1 MILKSM
7 FGRSLR
13 VLLILGA
20 PVIAGA
26 QTPAAEGQSL
36 PQRGSEKYWLLVDQ
50 FADHAV
56 HFAYA
61 KRFVHLHGR
70 SLTDRQ
76 CQQYSRIEIDY
87 VDQLAAFGRAGVSA
101 QSAFWKD
108 VRA

>member
-61 KRFVHLHGR
+61 KRFVHLHGDPHGPPVPTVLPLR
-70 SLTDRQ
+70 N
-76 CQQYSRIEIDY
+76 
-87 VDQLAAFGRAGVSA
+87 
-101 QSAFWKD
+101 
-108 VRA
+108 